1 MEERELVVSRMKTPD
16 GTILTSKH
24 RHDYQTH
31 TDKNGEVYFLDGGRD
46 YQRTSVNKENME
58 DVSLYTDSPFEE
70 IRKALE
76 WGTFDKDGYRVFKPI
91 CELSDEH
98 LRNIIIYNS
107 GRGMEDT
114 MINSMIK
121 KELMY
126 RDANKITI
134 PDNR

>member
-76 WGTFDKDGYRVFKPI
+76 WGTFDKDGYRIFKPI
-91 CELSDEH
+91 CELSDAH
-98 LRNIIIYNS
+98 INKIIVYNID
-107 GRGMEDT
+107 RGLKDS
-114 MINSMIK
+114 MINSMMK
-121 KELMY
+121 KELLY
-126 RDANKITI
+126 RAKHNITI
-134 PDNR
+134 EDNR